1 MTIRKKLAMELS
13 EALKTAFNIN
23 IEGTEEE
30 YMALPENT
38 YVPGPWAGSSIP
50 IIIDFRSEHW
60 PKTTVKEGCPTF
72 YFPFPMK
79 HP

>member
-1 MTIRKKLAMELS
+1 MRLEEIA
-13 EALKTAFNIN
+13 KTEFNID
-23 IEGTEEE
+23 ISGTLEEC
-30 YMALPENT
+30 MAKPENT

-50 IIIDFRSEHW
+50 IIFDFRSKHW

-79 HP
+79 HPLIVAD